1 MIDGGTRDAPAM
13 DGCVEGAEE
22 DAELMDREREVVR
35 AREVEA
41 RRVEGVDDRQLE
53 GIWKERW
60 YVIQQ
65 RTHAM
70 F

>member
-1 MIDGGTRDAPAM
+1 M